1 MKAVESEVAM
11 VKTKDETLNEQMIC
25 PIGRF
30 FSKLE
35 KASRRKSK
43 FTEHLSRSRIEFLKA
58 VKSLIDEKIEDLE
71 KEGVPRGQK
80 KATRIKVE

>member
-1 MKAVESEVAM
+1 M

>member
-1 MKAVESEVAM
+1 M
-11 VKTKDETLNEQMIC
+11 VRAKSDNKNEQMAC

-30 FSKLE
+30 FSRLE
-35 KASRRKSK
+35 KASQRKGK

-58 VKSLIDEKIEDLE
+58 VKYLIDEKIEDLE

>member
-1 MKAVESEVAM
+1 M
-11 VKTKDETLNEQMIC
+11 VKAKSDNMKEQMAC

-30 FSKLE
+30 FSRLE

-43 FTEHLSRSRIEFLKA
+43 FTEHLSRSRIEFFKALKC
-58 VKSLIDEKIEDLE
+58 LIDEKIEDLE

>member
-1 MKAVESEVAM
+1 M
-11 VKTKDETLNEQMIC
+11 VKAKSDTMNEQMAC

-30 FSKLE
+30 FSRLE

-43 FTEHLSRSRIEFLKA
+43 FTEHLSRSRIEFFKALKC
-58 VKSLIDEKIEDLE
+58 LIDEKIEDLE
-71 KEGVPRGQK
+71 KEGVLRGQK

>member
-1 MKAVESEVAM
+1 M
-11 VKTKDETLNEQMIC
+11 VKVKSDNMKEQMAC
-25 PIGRF
+25 PIGRL
-30 FSKLE
+30 FSRIE

-43 FTEHLSRSRIEFLKA
+43 FTEHLSRSRIEFFKALKC
-58 VKSLIDEKIEDLE
+58 LIDEKIEDLE